1 MKRIIQVLFIILIS
15 LNLSQAAGDFVAVVI
30 KAKGK
35 VTITRPGENR
45 SWKGEK
51 GMVLRS
57 GDRIETGIASFCAI
71 KFLDDKSLLRIKEK
85 SECVVEGKKEQG
97 RIDKNIFVEVGS
109 FFASIFKQRGQFLIT
124 TPTSVASVKG
134 TKFWTIQE
142 RNGPT
147 TYIGIEGLIDISN
160 KGGRILL
167 RAGQTGIVKDN
178 QTPPV
183 ARLTNPDEVPME
195 EEGDEGRQF
204 IEIEFRDADGK
215 RKVMKIEVWKK

>member
-1 MKRIIQVLFIILIS
+1 MKFIVHAILTLLIF
-15 LNLSQAAGDFVAVVI
+15 LNVSQAADDFVAVVI
-30 KAKGK
+30 KSKGK
-35 VTITRPGENR
+35 VTLTRPGENR
-45 SWKGEK
+45 TWKAEK
-51 GMVLRS
+51 GMVIRS
-57 GDRIETGIASFCAI
+57 GDRIETGVASFCAI

-134 TKFWTIQE
+134 TKFWTLQQ

-167 RAGQTGIVKDN
+167 RAGQTGIVKDKN
-178 QTPPV
+178 TPPI
-183 ARLTNPDEVPME
+183 ARLTNPDEVPLE
-195 EEGDEGRQF
+195 EEGDENRQF

>member
-1 MKRIIQVLFIILIS
+1 MKVLLYTLITLIMATHFS
-15 LNLSQAAGDFVAVVI
+15 LAADDFVAVVI
-30 KAKGK
+30 KSKGK
-35 VTITRPGENR
+35 VTITRPSDNR

-51 GMVLRS
+51 GIVLRS
-57 GDRIETGIASFCAI
+57 GDRIETGVASFCAI
-71 KFLDDKSLLRIKEK
+71 KFLDDKSLLRIKEN

-109 FFASIFKQRGQFLIT
+109 FFASIFKQRGKFLIT

-134 TKFWTIQE
+134 TKFWTLQK

-160 KGGRILL
+160 QGGRILL
-167 RAGQTGIVKDN
+167 RAGQTGIVQDKK
-178 QTPPV
+178 TPPV
-183 ARLTNPDEVPME
+183 ARLTNPDEIPLE
-195 EEGDEGRQF
+195 EEGDNNRQF

-215 RKVMKIEVWKK
+215 RKTMKIEVWKK